1 MPDVGDTIT
10 ATLVVAPH
18 DATTSATLT
27 VAAPDGTVSTPPT
40 GTSDSGATWTA
51 GLTYT
56 QAGVWR
62 LSWTVTGTG
71 ASVEHQ
77 LVSVAPAP
85 GSGGAAGR
93 TYATT
98 TQLANYLGAA
108 PPLDSARLLRQAS
121 VLLDT
126 DFLLTAIYDVDTAGL
141 PTDSEVAQAF
151 ADAVCAQV
159 EFWGEVGEETDISGP
174 VQGVSIGSVQLQ
186 FGAGDNRSGPDYYA
200 PKLTRA
206 LASLPSDKIRFGVAL
221 GAC

>member
-1 MPDVGDTIT
+1 MPDVGDLVT
-10 ATLVVAPH
+10 ASLTVAPY
-18 DATTSATLT
+18 DETTSAALLVTR
-27 VAAPDGTVSTPPT
+27 PDGTTVSPT
-40 GTSDSGATWTA
+40 VTGSGGGQTWA
-51 GLTYT
+51 APVSYT
-56 QAGVWR
+56 LAGVWR

-85 GSGGAAGR
+85 GGGGAAGR

-98 TQLANYLGAA
+98 TQLANYLGTA

-126 DFLLTAIYDVDTAGL
+126 DFLLTAIYDVDTAGI

-174 VQGVSIGSVQLQ
+174 LEGVSIGSVQLQ
-186 FGAGDNRSGPDYYA
+186 FGAGDNRTGPDYYA